1 MVRYYLL
8 VLKIINIFIFILI
21 ITIFLNI
28 FHFDEVLFTDSGEL
42 ALSAFINSVRNIF
55 TYAIFGLAMIVAFGS
70 AFISSVLFFN
80 VRFEFMQNFIEIFFR
95 NYIGLW
101 FHFPNGNPPN
111 LTQIPTL
118 IIDEFFVFLED
129 LYLVAFILLFIIS
142 IVFLIRSFIKTN
154 PKHDLIAIG
163 ALVTMLILPLIIVG
177 LREMLD
183 LLYFEIDYLE
193 DLANP
198 LDPSLSQIPID
209 NIFLF
214 LASPTISLAIVF
226 YIYLEIAFQIN
237 YTDMVTK
244 PSLQRSL
251 RLEAQLDILKSESHY
266 VTANVEKI
274 KEEAKKRREEL
285 KIEEKPTISK
295 FFSKTGESFSYVKE
309 MIERKKLEE
318 EEKKLVTAAS
328 KTRRLGR
335 YVDRLFREDPEA
347 QDTLTAKTS
356 APRQQ
361 SLAIS
366 TLTNFLF
373 RVALLIVI
381 SFIIIHPKWFLEVVF
396 DMPPAIV
403 ESVVMFSPEVIIVL
417 LLPIMLVFPVIAKII
432 SYIKHRNLLIRL
444 QQEGRIKEIL
454 ASVGDYVKKDV
465 AEPPTI
471 EEVAEA

>member
-8 VLKIINIFIFILI
+8 VLKIINVLVFIWI
-21 ITIFLNI
+21 ITIFLNL
-28 FHFDEVLFTDSGEL
+28 FHFDEVLYTESGEL

-70 AFISSVLFFN
+70 AVISSIMFFN

-101 FHFPNGNPPN
+101 FHFPTGNPPE

-154 PKHDLIAIG
+154 PKHDLIAVG
-163 ALVTMLILPLIIVG
+163 ALVTMLILPLIISG
-177 LREMLD
+177 LKDMLN
-183 LLYFEIDYLE
+183 LLYIEIEYLE

-209 NIFLF
+209 NLFLF
-214 LASPTISLAIVF
+214 LASPTISLAIIS

-237 YTDMVTK
+237 YTDTVTK
-244 PSLQRSL
+244 PSLQRSV
-251 RLEAQLDILKSESHY
+251 RLEVQLSILKSESQY

-274 KEEAKKRREEL
+274 KEEAQKRREQL

-335 YVDRLFREDPEA
+335 YVERLFREDPEA
-347 QDTLTAKTS
+347 QDTLTARNS
-356 APRQQ
+356 APKQQ
-361 SLAIS
+361 SLVLS
-366 TLTNFLF
+366 TLTNFIF
-373 RVALLIVI
+373 RVTLLVIV
-381 SFIIIHPKWFLEVVF
+381 SFIIIHPKWFLETAF

-403 ESVVMFSPEVIIVL
+403 ESVVMFSPEVIIIL
-417 LLPIMLVFPVIAKII
+417 LLPIMLIFPVIAKII
-432 SYIKHRNLLIRL
+432 SYIKHRNLIIKL

-471 EEVAEA
+471 EEITEV

>member
-101 FHFPNGNPPN
+101 FHFPSGNPPN

>member
-42 ALSAFINSVRNIF
+42 ALSVFINSVRNIF

>member
-8 VLKIINIFIFILI
+8 VLKIINVFVFIWI
-21 ITIFLNI
+21 ITIFLNL
-28 FHFDEVLFTDSGEL
+28 FHFDEVLYTESGEL

-70 AFISSVLFFN
+70 AVISSIMFFN

-101 FHFPNGNPPN
+101 FHFPTGNPPE

-154 PKHDLIAIG
+154 PKHDLIAVG
-163 ALVTMLILPLIIVG
+163 ALVTMLILPLIISG
-177 LREMLD
+177 LKDMLN
-183 LLYFEIDYLE
+183 LLYIEIEYLE

-214 LASPTISLAIVF
+214 LASPTISLAIIS

-237 YTDMVTK
+237 YTDTVTK
-244 PSLQRSL
+244 PSLQRSV
-251 RLEAQLDILKSESHY
+251 RLEVQLNILKSESQY

-295 FFSKTGESFSYVKE
+295 LFSRSGESFSYVKE

-328 KTRRLGR
+328 KTRRLGT

-347 QDTLTAKTS
+347 QDTLTARNS
-356 APRQQ
+356 APKQQ
-361 SLAIS
+361 SLVLS
-366 TLTNFLF
+366 TLINFIF
-373 RVALLIVI
+373 RVTLLVIV
-381 SFIIIHPKWFLEVVF
+381 SFIIIHPKWFLETVF

-403 ESVVMFSPEVIIVL
+403 ESVVMFSPEVIIIL
-417 LLPIMLVFPVIAKII
+417 LLPIMLIFPVIAKII
-432 SYIKHRNLLIRL
+432 SYIKHRNLIIKL

-471 EEVAEA
+471 EEVAET

>member
-1 MVRYYLL
+1 
-8 VLKIINIFIFILI
+8 
-21 ITIFLNI
+21 
-28 FHFDEVLFTDSGEL
+28 
-42 ALSAFINSVRNIF
+42 
-55 TYAIFGLAMIVAFGS
+55 LAMIVAFGS